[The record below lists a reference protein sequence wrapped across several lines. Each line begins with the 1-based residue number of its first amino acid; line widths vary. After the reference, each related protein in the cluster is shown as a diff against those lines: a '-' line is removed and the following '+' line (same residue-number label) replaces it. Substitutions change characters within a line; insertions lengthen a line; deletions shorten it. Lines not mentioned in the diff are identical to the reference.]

1 MDRFNVIGLIE
12 ILFGVLLLWVSSGA
26 TTPRSN
32 LTNQARQRR
41 ATRQAILSIC
51 ALALVMLGVA
61 TQRFT
66 SSARAESPCEQHG
79 PGSPAAAG
87 QCLHGTLRLLR
98 GR

>member
-12 ILFGVLLLWVSSGA
+12 ILCGMLLLWVSSSG
-26 TTPRSN
+26 PPDSH
-32 LTNQARQRR
+32 QRR
-41 ATRQAILSIC
+41 ATRRVIFSIC

-61 TQRFT
+61 TQRF
-66 SSARAESPCEQHG
+66 SSARPGGPCEPHG

>member
-12 ILFGVLLLWVSSGA
+12 ILSGVLLLWLSSSMQ
-26 TTPRSN
+26 SN
-32 LTNQARQRR
+32 SRQRR
-41 ATRQAILSIC
+41 ATRQAIFSIC

-61 TQRFT
+61 TQRF
-66 SSARAESPCEQHG
+66 SSRARAESACEQHG

>member
-1 MDRFNVIGLIE
+1 MDRLNVIGLIE
-12 ILFGVLLLWVSSGA
+12 ILSGMLMLWLSSGM
-26 TTPRSN
+26 RSDS
-32 LTNQARQRR
+32 RQRR
-41 ATRQAILSIC
+41 ATRQAIFSIC

-61 TQRFT
+61 TQRF
-66 SSARAESPCEQHG
+66 SSPARPQSACEQRG